1 MKNKKAKL
9 LSILLSLSMLG
20 TAPVYG
26 EDFSDFSDNLVA
38 SDEADPE
45 VSVSSDDTSQDS
57 FQIEDPDSANE
68 DSSFFSN
75 EEAETTSDF
84 ASDESDINEQGFS
97 DGEVSEEEIAD
108 TEIADETSIIDYANA
123 APRASIVEADIEIDP
138 SITATCNSY
147 SGRNL
152 EYQNYTV
159 WSSTVSS
166 YLTTSPDGGL
176 MRVQAGALDGT
187 LLVEYYD
194 SSYNYQRTVTVP
206 LSLPVFGAF
215 YESADNYYVLSGQNN
230 TDHDDSVEVYHVT
243 KYTKDWK
250 ALGSCGLFGA
260 NTAYPFD
267 AGSARMVINGNYLFV
282 RTCHKMYNG
291 HQANVTFS
299 VDTSSMNIVD
309 KFTGVWNTSN
319 GYVSHSFNQF
329 IQVDNGTLLG
339 VDHGEGYPTALV
351 LSKYVS
357 DISSGNFQSGIATP
371 CKSLTFM
378 SLVND
383 TSIHYNYTGASL
395 GAFEYSDSAYLI
407 AGTKDTDSTATTR
420 DVFITSMDKSS
431 GETFTHFYSNYAGTD
446 DSALTPH
453 LVKTGNN
460 SFILL

>member
-176 MRVQAGALDGT
+176 M
-187 LLVEYYD
+187 
-194 SSYNYQRTVTVP
+194 
-206 LSLPVFGAF
+206 
-215 YESADNYYVLSGQNN
+215 
-230 TDHDDSVEVYHVT
+230 
-243 KYTKDWK
+243 
-250 ALGSCGLFGA
+250 
-260 NTAYPFD
+260 
-267 AGSARMVINGNYLFV
+267 
-282 RTCHKMYNG
+282 
-291 HQANVTFS
+291 
-299 VDTSSMNIVD
+299 
-309 KFTGVWNTSN
+309 
-319 GYVSHSFNQF
+319 
-329 IQVDNGTLLG
+329 
-339 VDHGEGYPTALV
+339 
-351 LSKYVS
+351 
-357 DISSGNFQSGIATP
+357 
-371 CKSLTFM
+371 
-378 SLVND
+378 
-383 TSIHYNYTGASL
+383 
-395 GAFEYSDSAYLI
+395 
-407 AGTKDTDSTATTR
+407 
-420 DVFITSMDKSS
+420 
-431 GETFTHFYSNYAGTD
+431 
-446 DSALTPH
+446 
-453 LVKTGNN
+453 
-460 SFILL
+460 